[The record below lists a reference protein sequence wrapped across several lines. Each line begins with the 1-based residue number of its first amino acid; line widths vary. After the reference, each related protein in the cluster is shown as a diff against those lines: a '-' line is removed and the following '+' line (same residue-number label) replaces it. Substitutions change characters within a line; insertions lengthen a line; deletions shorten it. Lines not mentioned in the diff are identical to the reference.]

1 MSTIR
6 LRFYIA
12 AVVLLTIRPANTQ
25 DKSLR
30 DDADVVVCDAMHSL
44 VPYPMRGDRGA
55 DPCDTVGVIRL
66 MEMGVARG
74 CD

>member
-30 DDADVVVCDAMHSL
+30 DDADVVVCDAFPCAISDAGR
-44 VPYPMRGDRGA
+44 PRGR
-55 DPCDTVGVIRL
+55 PL
-66 MEMGVARG
+66 
-74 CD
+74 